1 MLMMKKNMRELTF
14 KQASAWLLAG
24 SLVLTLPA
32 CSSWVYRIDVPQ
44 GNFLEQ
50 KDIDKLRIQMSKEQV
65 QYVLGNPVAEN
76 SFESNTWHYFYLLKS
91 GKGEENNY
99 RKNLVLTFADGKLAK
114 MTGDFEVPANFNT
127 PLDQ

>member
-1 MLMMKKNMRELTF
+1 MLMMKKNMRESTF
-14 KQASAWLLAG
+14 KLAGAWLLAAG
-24 SLVLTLPA
+24 LSVTLPA

-50 KDIDKLRIQMSKEQV
+50 KDINKLRIQMTKEQV

-76 SFESNTWHYFYLLKS
+76 SFENDTWHYFYLLKS
-91 GKGEENNY
+91 GKGEAQNY
-99 RKNLVLTFADGKLAK
+99 RKNLVLTFANGRLAK
-114 MTGDFEVPANFNT
+114 MTGDFEVPKDFNT